1 MPMLNSVALDQ
12 AGKPSLESLV
22 LHYSLMEPALF
33 PKEAIDSIKAKL
45 KYHNGPR
52 YIGPWP

>member
-1 MPMLNSVALDQ
+1 MLNSVALDQ